1 MIEVLDSTST
11 KEGQGVIVN
20 RLFPVSSRRMNHD
33 PFVLFDH
40 FSVEQGQGFDTHPHR
55 GFEAITFLFSGSM
68 RHKDNLGND
77 SVVRPGGAQIF
88 CAGRGISHSEMPEGD
103 GPNNGIQFWIS
114 LEKKLKTIEPT
125 YQLVD
130 AVELPI
136 ISIDGVSRTII
147 VGEKSPVKMQ
157 NNIKYEYIAI
167 EDQRTYKIQDIEGK
181 SGLIYLISGSVEI
194 QGNNLTKAQSVL
206 FDTNN
211 KSITLN
217 AHSECR
223 LMYASGK
230 PHLEPIIQYGPYVD

>member
-1 MIEVLDSTST
+1 M
-11 KEGQGVIVN
+11 EGQGVTVN

-40 FSVEQGQGFDTHPHR
+40 FAVEQGQGFDTHPHR
-55 GFEAITFLFSGSM
+55 GFEAITFLFSGAM

-77 SVVRPGGAQIF
+77 SVVNAGGAQIF
-88 CAGRGISHSEMPEGD
+88 CAGRGISHSEMPEGKR
-103 GPNNGIQFWIS
+103 NNDGIQFWIS

-147 VGEKSPVKMQ
+147 VGDKSPVRMQ
-157 NNIKYEYIAI
+157 NNIKYEYITI
-167 EDQRTYKIQDIEGK
+167 KDGRTYTIQDIEGE

-230 PHLEPIIQYGPYVD
+230 PHFEPIIQYGPYVD